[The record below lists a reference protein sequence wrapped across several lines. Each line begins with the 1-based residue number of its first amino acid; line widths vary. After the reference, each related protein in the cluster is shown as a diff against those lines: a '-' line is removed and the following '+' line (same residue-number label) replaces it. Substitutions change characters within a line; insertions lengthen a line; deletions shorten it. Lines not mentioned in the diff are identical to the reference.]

1 MSEQNA
7 IREIETL
14 LEAELADA
22 KEANQRSLM
31 VGGVFVVLV
40 GGYLFWASSQ
50 FTKLLDPEGLALA
63 ASGMALDALPDASQS
78 LREVIVAGAPDIAT
92 AASQYLVDML
102 PTYRE
107 VMEDEM
113 EPVIDEVANI
123 LAVTAVNGMI
133 DAAGSENE
141 EVEQLEALNDGADAV
156 VERLDTVLSE
166 AMDEPMENDGPT
178 PRETIDE
185 SLDSLKTVDR
195 GLKTIAAGGGDPQE
209 RELLMAWMNLM
220 SQWNDDA
227 NTAAIDKL
235 KDDDYKKAA
244 PEEAAEMPAEDPAEE
259 GGEAPAE
266 DDEKD
271 EGQAE

>member
-1 MSEQNA
+1 MSEQNT

-31 VGGVFVVLV
+31 AGGVFVVLI

-63 ASGMALDALPDASQS
+63 ASGMALDALPEASES
-78 LREVIVAGAPDIAT
+78 LREVIVDGAPDIAT
-92 AASQYLVDML
+92 AASQYLLDML

-113 EPVIDEVANI
+113 EPVIDEVSNI

-133 DAAGSENE
+133 DAVGAENE

-156 VERLDTVLSE
+156 VERLDMVLSE

-178 PRETIDE
+178 PRETIDK

-195 GLKTIAAGGGDPQE
+195 GLKTMAAGGGDPQE

-227 NTAAIDKL
+227 NMAAIDEL
-235 KDDDYKKAA
+235 KDDDYKAAPPEDA
-244 PEEAAEMPAEDPAEE
+244 PEEGADEPAE
-259 GGEAPAE
+259 GE
-266 DDEKD
+266 EKD

>member
-31 VGGVFVVLV
+31 VGGVFVVLI

-63 ASGMALDALPDASQS
+63 ASGMALDALPEASES
-78 LREVIVAGAPDIAT
+78 LREVIVDGAPDIAT
-92 AASQYLVDML
+92 AASQYLLDML

-133 DAAGSENE
+133 DAVGAENE

-156 VERLDTVLSE
+156 VERLDRVLVE

-178 PRETIDE
+178 PRETIDK

-195 GLKTIAAGGGDPQE
+195 GLKTMAAGGGDPQE

-227 NTAAIDKL
+227 NTAAIDEL
-235 KDDDYKKAA
+235 KDDDYKAAA
-244 PEEAAEMPAEDPAEE
+244 PEDAPEEGAAEPAE
-259 GGEAPAE
+259 GE
-266 DDEKD
+266 EKD